1 MKPILPLAALALA
14 GALCACG
21 GEKPSIPEE
30 YSALVDKVYITKK
43 PLLVYSHGGFEGTLE
58 VPGEGGTPE
67 LAEIERTFPQRRGSN
82 TILGVMPAG
91 SRVKVASVYTDWSTR
106 SGWDIEFRFKVI
118 EPHEFSSLSIW
129 DIGLMDYDRAPLKPR
144 AELFGE
150 ELPPPGPAAK

>member
-1 MKPILPLAALALA
+1 MKPGLPFAALALA
-14 GALCACG
+14 AALCACG

-43 PLLVYSHGGFEGTLE
+43 PLLVYSHGGFEGGLE

-67 LAEIERTFPQRRGSN
+67 LTEIEPAFPQRRGGN
-82 TILGVMPAG
+82 TIFGLLPAG
-91 SRVKVASVYTDWSTR
+91 SRIKVASVYTDWSTR

-129 DIGLMDYDRAPLKPR
+129 DIGLMDYDRAPLKPK
-144 AELFGE
+144 AELFLE
-150 ELPPPGPAAK
+150 EPLPPEPAGD